1 MNKLLGRL
9 NTLARQASQRS
20 DVIIAV
26 FMVLAV
32 VMMIIPLPTAMVD
45 TLIGINI
52 GFSLL
57 ILVVAFYISHPV
69 EFSSLPP
76 IILLATL
83 FRLALSISTTRLI
96 LLEGD
101 AGQIVSAFGNFV
113 IAGEVVI
120 GMVVF
125 LIITVAQFL
134 VITKGSERVA
144 EVAAR
149 FTLDAMP
156 GKQMSIDNDMRN
168 GDIEPAEARR
178 RRSLLESESQLYGAM
193 DGAMKFVKGDAI
205 AGLVILFVN
214 LIGGLSI
221 GMLKHDMPFGAA
233 VETYSLL
240 TVGDGLIALIP
251 ALLISVGAGT
261 VVTRVSSDNASDL
274 GSEIVGQLGS
284 NAKAMGL
291 TSAVLFCA
299 AFVPGFPSTVFLTLS
314 ALLGLAAF
322 FLRRRRQTADAETE
336 QAAQSEVISAPPVAE
351 INAVNEAMNEA
362 APPDAADDDPRQ
374 YRVMLCLAAGL
385 VDTLSLDRLRE
396 SVQATREGVE
406 RDLGIAIPQVGVR
419 LEPALSDQRFAIELD
434 EVPVLNGELPDSSV
448 LLDDD
453 ADVLEL
459 LELTSFTLPALV
471 GRGSWQWLADED
483 ASALAE
489 AGIRYRTLD
498 QVLERCLERTLT
510 RYAGEFVGIQE
521 ARALLYKME
530 THYAELVT
538 EAVRVVSLQKIA
550 EILRRLVSEGVPVRA
565 MRTILEA
572 MVNWGPQESSSAR
585 LSDRIRIA
593 MARQI
598 SHRHARSDR
607 VLPAWIATRPLEE
620 ALRTAQRNSENQP
633 VRSGMPAPLSRALN
647 GWFQQQLETL
657 DNDLQPVVV
666 AASDVRAALQQ
677 WLKQHDIDLPVMA
690 WQEIAPEFSL
700 QAIAQIR
707 LPKPMPRRETEA
719 TAKL

>member
-52 GFSLL
+52 DFSLL

-221 GMLKHDMPFGAA
+221 GMLKHDMPFGTA

-284 NAKAMGL
+284 NAKALGL

-322 FLRRRRQTADAETE
+322 FLHRRRQTADAETE
-336 QAAQSEVISAPPVAE
+336 QAAQAEVITATPATE
-351 INAVNEAMNEA
+351 TNAVNEAVNEA
-362 APPDAADDDPRQ
+362 APPNAADDDPRQ

-385 VDTLSLDRLRE
+385 VDKLSLDRLRE

-406 RDLGIAIPQVGVR
+406 RDLGIAIPQVGLR
-419 LEPALSDQRFAIELD
+419 LEPAFTDQRFAIELD
-434 EVPVLNGELPDSSV
+434 EVPVLNGELPDSSI

-459 LELTSFTLPALV
+459 LELTPFTLPALV
-471 GRGSWQWLADED
+471 GRGSWQWLADE
-483 ASALAE
+483 ATSALTE

-550 EILRRLVSEGVPVRA
+550 DILRRLVSEGVPVRA

-572 MVNWGPQESSSAR
+572 IVAWGPQESSSAR

-598 SHRHARSDR
+598 SHHHARSDR

-647 GWFQQQLETL
+647 GWFQQQLEVL
-657 DNDLQPVVV
+657 DSDLQPVVV

-707 LPKPMPRRETEA
+707 LPKPVPRRETET

>member
-1 MNKLLGRL
+1 MNSILGRL
-9 NTLARQASQRS
+9 NTLARRASQRS
-20 DVIIAV
+20 DVIIAA

-32 VMMIIPLPTAMVD
+32 VMMIIPLPTALVD
-45 TLIGINI
+45 ALIGINI

-83 FRLALSISTTRLI
+83 FRLALSITTTRLI
-96 LLEGD
+96 LLDAD
-101 AGQIVSAFGNFV
+101 AGQIVEAFGNFV

-156 GKQMSIDNDMRN
+156 GKQMSIDNELRN
-168 GDIEPAEARR
+168 GDIDNVEARR

-214 LIGGLSI
+214 LIGGLLI
-221 GMLKHDMPFGAA
+221 GMLEHDMPFGEA

-240 TVGDGLIALIP
+240 TVGDGLIAQIP
-251 ALLISVGAGT
+251 ALLISIGAGT

-284 NAKAMGL
+284 NSKALGL
-291 TSAVLFCA
+291 TAAVLFCA
-299 AFVPGFPSTVFLTLS
+299 AFIPGFATGVFLAIS
-314 ALLGLAAF
+314 ALLGGAAF
-322 FLRRRRQTADAETE
+322 ILRRRHLREQADAE
-336 QAAQSEVISAPPVAE
+336 AD
-351 INAVNEAMNEA
+351 AVV
-362 APPDAADDDPRQ
+362 PDANGSATLTSGDAGADMPAEAPVSRADDDPQ
-374 YRVMLCLAAGL
+374 QHRVMLCLGAGL
-385 VDTLSLDRLRE
+385 ADTLALDVLRE
-396 SVQATREGVE
+396 GMQAARERVE
-406 RDLGIAIPQVGVR
+406 RDLGIAIPAVGLR
-419 LEPALSDQRFAIELD
+419 LEPALANRRFAVELD
-434 EVPVLNGELPDSSV
+434 EVPVLNGELPESRL

-453 ADVLEL
+453 TATLAL
-459 LELTSFTLPALV
+459 LELTPETLPALA
-471 GRGSWQWLADED
+471 GRGNWQWLPESAADALSD
-483 ASALAE
+483 A
-489 AGIRYRTLD
+489 GVRYRTPD

-510 RYAGEFVGIQE
+510 RYAGDFVGIQE
-521 ARALLYKME
+521 ARALLARME
-530 THYAELVT
+530 SDYAELVT
-538 EAVRVVSLQKIA
+538 EAVRVVSLQKMA

-572 MVNWGPQESSSAR
+572 MVTWGPQESSSAR
-585 LSDRIRIA
+585 LADRIRTA

-598 SHRHARSDR
+598 CHRHARSDR
-607 VLPAWIATRPLEE
+607 VLPAWVATRPLEE
-620 ALRTAQRNSENQP
+620 ALRAAQRHTEDNP
-633 VRSGMPAPLSRALN
+633 VRSGLPAPLSRALN
-647 GWFQQQLETL
+647 AWFQQQLEAL
-657 DNDLQPVVV
+657 DADLHPVVV
-666 AASDVRAALQQ
+666 IASDVRASLQQ
-677 WLKQHDIDLPVMA
+677 WLKQHDIDLSVMA
-690 WQEIAPEFSL
+690 WPEIAPEFSL
-700 QAIAQIR
+700 QAIAQVR
-707 LPKPMPRRETEA
+707 LPKPVPRRETEA
-719 TAKL
+719 PTKS

>member
-1 MNKLLGRL
+1 MNQLLGRL
-9 NTLARQASQRS
+9 NILARRASQRS

-32 VMMIIPLPTAMVD
+32 VMMIIPLPTALVD
-45 TLIGINI
+45 ALIGVNI

-57 ILVVAFYISHPV
+57 ILIVAFYISHPV

-83 FRLALSISTTRLI
+83 FRLALSITTTRLI
-96 LLEGD
+96 LLDAD
-101 AGQIVSAFGNFV
+101 AGQIVDAFGNFV

-156 GKQMSIDNDMRN
+156 GKQMSIDNEMRN
-168 GDIEPAEARR
+168 GDIDHVEARR

-214 LIGGLSI
+214 LIGGLLI
-221 GMLKHDMPFGAA
+221 GMLEHGMPFGEA

-240 TVGDGLIALIP
+240 TVGDGLIAQIP
-251 ALLISVGAGT
+251 ALLISIGAGT

-284 NAKAMGL
+284 NAKALGL
-291 TSAVLFCA
+291 TAAVLFCA
-299 AFVPGFPSTVFLTLS
+299 AFIPGFATGVFLAIS
-314 ALLGLAAF
+314 ALLGSAAF
-322 FLRRRRQTADAETE
+322 LLRRRHLREQAEAETADAETTP
-336 QAAQSEVISAPPVAE
+336 SAGTSSPRQDDAPAE
-351 INAVNEAMNEA
+351 ANA
-362 APPDAADDDPRQ
+362 PGLAADDPGQ
-374 YRVMLCLAAGL
+374 HRVMLCLSAPLA
-385 VDTLSLDRLRE
+385 DTLSLELLRE
-396 SVQATREGVE
+396 GIQAVRERVE
-406 RDLGIAIPQVGVR
+406 RDLGIAIPTVGLR
-419 LEPALSDQRFAIELD
+419 LEPALGAQRFAIELD
-434 EVPVLNGELPDSSV
+434 EVPVLNGELPAASV

-453 ADVLEL
+453 AGTLAL
-459 LELTSFTLPALV
+459 LELSAQTQPALV
-471 GRGSWQWLADED
+471 GRGHWQWLPDS
-483 ASALAE
+483 ASSTLDE
-489 AGIRYRTLD
+489 AGMRYRTPD

-510 RYAGEFVGIQE
+510 RYAGDFVGIQE
-521 ARALLYKME
+521 ARSLLSRME
-530 THYAELVT
+530 ADYAELVT
-538 EAVRVVSLQKIA
+538 EAVRVVSLQKMA

-572 MVNWGPQESSSAR
+572 MVTWGPQESSSAR
-585 LSDRIRIA
+585 LADRIRVA

-598 SHRHARSDR
+598 CHRHARSDR
-607 VLPAWIATRPLEE
+607 VLPAWVATRPLEE
-620 ALRTAQRNSENQP
+620 ALRAAQRHAEAQSL
-633 VRSGMPAPLSRALN
+633 RIGLPAPLSRALN
-647 GWFQQQLETL
+647 GWFQQQLDAL
-657 DNDLQPVVV
+657 DTDLQPVIVI
-666 AASDVRAALQQ
+666 AGDVRASLQQ
-677 WLKQHDIDLPVMA
+677 WLKQ
-690 WQEIAPEFSL
+690 QEIDMAVLAWPEVAPEFSL
-700 QAIAQIR
+700 QAIAQVR
-707 LPKPMPRRETEA
+707 LPKPAPRRETEA
-719 TAKL
+719 QTRS